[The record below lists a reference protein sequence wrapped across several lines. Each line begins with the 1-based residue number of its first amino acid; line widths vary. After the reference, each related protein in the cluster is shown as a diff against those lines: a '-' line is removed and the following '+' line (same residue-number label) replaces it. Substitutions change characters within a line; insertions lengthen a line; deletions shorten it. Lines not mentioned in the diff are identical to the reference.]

1 MRSDLRQD
9 PDIILVGEIRDVE
22 TAKIAT
28 DTALTGHLVLSTLHT
43 NNAAQAILR
52 LTELGVDPF
61 MVVPSINGVM
71 LQRLV
76 GRICESC
83 KEAYI
88 PLTRCLLGSSS
99 LLRSVASLSIAAAD
113 SDLVV

>member
-1 MRSDLRQD
+1 M
-9 PDIILVGEIRDVE
+9 GEIRDVE

-28 DTALTGHLVLSTLHT
+28 DAAFTGHLVLSTLHT

-52 LTELGVDPF
+52 LNELGVDPF

-71 LQRLV
+71 SQRLA

-83 KEAYI
+83 KEAYM
-88 PLTRCLLGSSS
+88 PLTRCFLGTSN
-99 LLRSVASLSIAAAD
+99 LLRSVTSLSIAAAD
-113 SDLVV
+113 SDLVG